1 MFTFLP
7 IPFLPIVSNKTPT
20 INLLDP
26 LEQFDVLAVP
36 LPILWG
42 IGISNLTLLLAFNLI
57 VM

>member
-1 MFTFLP
+1 MFTPLLSP
-7 IPFLPIVSNKTPT
+7 TLLIVNKMPT

-42 IGISNLTLLLAFNLI
+42 VGISNLTLLLSFNLI
-57 VM
+57 LM